1 MDQGDPS
8 PMRLTGYPQDRL
20 GTGRARACRTGTTIA
35 SPMTSNGEPPPER
48 RRPGNGLM
56 IGGGIVAIFA
66 VGIYFSGMPY
76 IQSGECIE
84 SCVTT
89 QYVVPIVL
97 IAVAV
102 TLFVIG
108 WRRMRP

>member
-1 MDQGDPS
+1 
-8 PMRLTGYPQDRL
+8 
-20 GTGRARACRTGTTIA
+20 
-35 SPMTSNGEPPPER
+35 MTDEEDPPPP

-56 IGGGIVAIFA
+56 IGGGVVAVVAVVIF
-66 VGIYFSGMPY
+66 FTGMSN

-84 SCVTT
+84 SCATT

>member
-1 MDQGDPS
+1 MTDQEDP
-8 PMRLTGYPQDRL
+8 PRP
-20 GTGRARACRTGTTIA
+20 
-35 SPMTSNGEPPPER
+35 

-56 IGGGIVAIFA
+56 IGGGIVAILA
-66 VGIYFSGMPY
+66 VGLWFSGMSY
-76 IQSGECIE
+76 VQSGQCIE

-89 QYVVPIVL
+89 QCVVPIVL

-102 TLFVIG
+102 TLFAIG